1 MAVIVQN
8 HGRPCGACRDMKM
21 RPMQRSPAHTSKS
34 FGPQSMAPRRFLF
47 VCLSV
52 SAVIRTTTTGGPKRG
67 ACYPRKISVKFGGRP
82 NYLSDIHAGPGNWRL
97 QLISCVTTIL
107 PPQIQRR
114 SQNTIPLI
122 QSLFSKL
129 FRWDSLFDV
138 VVGRHE
144 ERNV

>member
-1 MAVIVQN
+1 MFECERCHSNNHNTRNTEAITVLRMVTSHPGGQN
-8 HGRPCGACRDMKM
+8 AF
-21 RPMQRSPAHTSKS
+21 S
-34 FGPQSMAPRRFLF
+34 
-47 VCLSV
+47 
-52 SAVIRTTTTGGPKRG
+52 RG

-107 PPQIQRR
+107 PPQIQRH